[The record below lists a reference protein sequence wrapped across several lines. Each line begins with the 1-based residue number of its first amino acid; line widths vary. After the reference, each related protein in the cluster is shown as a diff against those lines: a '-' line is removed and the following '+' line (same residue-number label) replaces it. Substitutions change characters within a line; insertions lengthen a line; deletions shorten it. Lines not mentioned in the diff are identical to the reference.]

1 MGMSASQARLL
12 SLQARQSNLEYQG
25 QQINQERTIL
35 SQQATSLYNSLLE
48 MQVPTPPSTSDYTTI
63 EYSGTSGTVNYT
75 FSANDVKPG
84 SNGLYNVTLGY
95 TDYGHSLTQNNGYK
109 TTAQGSET
117 IKATPITITYT
128 ETVTGYQET
137 EDENPQGYLI
147 EQASKPASGEYYILN
162 DEGQYV
168 KGGKEDETYNKGY
181 FVFSSTKPEETEEN
195 NYFGVNG
202 FSKEVGDA
210 KTFTSEQLSNIYTKN
225 GELCT
230 DVEGAVQEAGDGLYT
245 LVESKGPFYMKDEN
259 GQTNLTVP
267 NDTGYT
273 IAGKTAYELTTDI
286 VTQDEYDGYVLAI
299 ENSGLKK
306 ANGEAYTVNDFYV
319 YFDDN
324 HNIHFALKEEVER
337 AKTGANNTCTTY
349 DYIANGQFTKNVPYD
364 NAKLSFDPAS
374 GRITSIE
381 IPSTYDENNEP
392 LSYTTIDVSAKETTN
407 TAEYEDA
414 YNEYEYQQYLYDK
427 KQKEINAK
435 TSIIQQEDR
444 NLELK
449 LQRLDNER
457 TQITTEIEAVD
468 KVIND
473 NIESSYKTFSG

>member
-35 SQQATSLYNSLLE
+35 SQQATALYNSLLE

-63 EYSGTSGTVNYT
+63 QYTGTAGTVSYS
-75 FSANDVKPG
+75 FDASDVKPG
-84 SNGLYNVTLGY
+84 SDGLYNVTLGY

-109 TTAQGSET
+109 TTTEGSET
-117 IKATPITITYT
+117 FKATPVSTTYT
-128 ETVTGYQET
+128 ETVTGYEKT

-147 EQASKPASGEYYILN
+147 EQTSKPSSGEYYIVN
-162 DEGQYV
+162 EKGQYI
-168 KGGKEDETYNKGY
+168 KGGDEDETYTGGY
-181 FVFSSTKPEETEEN
+181 YVFSSTKPEETEEN
-195 NYFGVNG
+195 EYFGVNG
-202 FSKEVGDA
+202 FSETAGEPK
-210 KTFTSEQLSNIYTKN
+210 KFTSAQISNIYTES

-230 DVEGAVQEAGDGLYT
+230 QVEGAVQEAGDGLYT
-245 LVESKGPFYMKDEN
+245 LVESKGPFFMKDEN
-259 GQTNLTVP
+259 GQSTITVS

-273 IAGKTAYELTTDI
+273 IAGKTAYKLSTDI
-286 VTQDEYDGYVLAI
+286 VTQDEYDGYVIAI

-306 ANGEAYTVNDFYV
+306 ANGEPYTVDDFYV

-324 HNIHFALKEEVER
+324 HNIHFALKSEVER
-337 AKTGANNTCTTY
+337 ATVGSNNTCTTY
-349 DYIANGQFTKNVPYD
+349 DYIANGQFTKNVSYD
-364 NAKLSFDPAS
+364 KSKLTFDPAS
-374 GRITSIE
+374 GRITSID
-381 IPSTYDENNEP
+381 IPSTYDENGEP
-392 LSYTTIDVSAKETTN
+392 LSYTTIDVSAKEVTD
-407 TAEYEDA
+407 TALYEDA

-427 KQKEINAK
+427 KNQEINAQ

-473 NIESSYKTFSG
+473 NIEASYKTFSG

>member
-35 SQQATSLYNSLLE
+35 SQQCTALYNSLLA
-48 MQVPTPPSTSDYTTI
+48 MNVPTPPSTQDYTTVQ
-63 EYSGTSGTVNYT
+63 YSGTAGTVSYS
-75 FSANDVKPG
+75 FDASDVKPG

-109 TTAQGSET
+109 TTTKGSEK
-117 IKATPITITYT
+117 IKTSELTITYT
-128 ETVTGYQET
+128 ETVTGYEAT
-137 EDENPQGYLI
+137 EEENPQGYLVK
-147 EQASKPASGEYYILN
+147 QSSKPASGDYYIVN
-162 DEGQYV
+162 EKGQYI
-168 KGGKEDETYNKGY
+168 KGGSEDETYTDGY
-181 FVFSSTKPEETEEN
+181 FVFVSEKPAEGE
-195 NYFGVNG
+195 YIGVNG
-202 FSKEVGDA
+202 FSEEAGEPRI
-210 KTFTSEQLSNIYTKN
+210 FTSQELSNIYTKDGN
-225 GELCT
+225 ICT
-230 DVEGAVQEAGDGLYT
+230 NVTNAVKDIGDGKYT
-245 LVESKGPFYMKDEN
+245 LNETYGPFYIKDEN
-259 GQTNLTVP
+259 GQHTLEIP
-267 NDTGYT
+267 NNTGYT
-273 IAGKTAYELTTDI
+273 IGGKTAYELTTDI

-299 ENSGLKK
+299 ENAGLKK
-306 ANGEAYTVNDFYV
+306 PNGEPYTVNDFYV

-324 HNIHFALKEEVER
+324 QNIHFALKSEVER
-337 AKTGANNTCTTY
+337 ATVGSNNTCITY

-364 NAKLSFDPAS
+364 KCKLTFDPAS
-374 GRITSIE
+374 GRITSID

-392 LSYTTIDVSAKETTN
+392 LSYTTIDVEAKTVTDD
-407 TAEYEDA
+407 AAYQDA

-427 KQKEINAK
+427 KQQEINAQ
-435 TSIIQQEDR
+435 TSIIQAEDR

-473 NIESSYKTFSG
+473 NIEASYKTFSG